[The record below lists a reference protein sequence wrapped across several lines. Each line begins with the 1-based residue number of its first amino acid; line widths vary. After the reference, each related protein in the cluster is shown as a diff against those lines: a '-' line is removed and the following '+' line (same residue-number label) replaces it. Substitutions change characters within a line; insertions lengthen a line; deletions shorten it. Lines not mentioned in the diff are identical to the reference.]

1 MDIKTLN
8 WIRKNTKN
16 KFQSD
21 IWIAEF
27 FNKQRNDKEYL
38 KKVKANLKE
47 DIKNFNTYSEIIG
60 KEFLQKRKD
69 ELKYI
74 NYLIKKS

>member
-1 MDIKTLN
+1 MDTITLN
-8 WIRKNTKN
+8 WIRKNTKQ

-21 IWIAEF
+21 ILKAEF

-38 KKVKANLKE
+38 NKVKTNLKK
-47 DIKNFNTYSEIIG
+47 DIQHFETLKEIVG
-60 KEFLQKRKD
+60 VDFLQKRHD

-74 NYLIKKS
+74 NYLIKN

>member
-1 MDIKTLN
+1 MDTITLS
-8 WIRKNTKN
+8 WIRKNTKQ

-38 KKVKANLKE
+38 NKVKTELTKDIKRFETLKE
-47 DIKNFNTYSEIIG
+47 IVGDD
-60 KEFLQKRKD
+60 FLQKRND

-74 NYLIKKS
+74 NYLIKN

>member
-1 MDIKTLN
+1 MDTITLS
-8 WIRKNTKN
+8 WIRANTKQ

-38 KKVKANLKE
+38 NKVKTELTKDIKRFETLKE
-47 DIKNFNTYSEIIG
+47 IVGDD
-60 KEFLQKRKD
+60 FLQKRND

-74 NYLIKKS
+74 NYLIKN

>member
-1 MDIKTLN
+1 MDVKTLN

-21 IWIAEF
+21 ICVAEF